1 MLSAL
6 LADERAE
13 RARRREESEHDDGNA
28 CRRLAPLDS
37 DETVVD
43 AVAEATMNR
52 FEAMSLDRCVLASSA
67 GANRAFGS
75 APLRRF
81 ASARDLHAAGGGRVA
96 RTSETLDG
104 VELGPDTAL
113 LLVDVQPVYWSEAP
127 EIVDAFPEFP
137 GRVKALLEAARF
149 AGSPVTHVRAS
160 YAYDSCPWLTTF
172 ERMNP
177 GRKKYEIDPTQ
188 TEPFAEPVPGE
199 RVFHKSTFDAFYG
212 SSELSSELRAAG
224 VRTVVV
230 CGLITSVCVQ
240 HCVFGAFNAGFRVA
254 VAQDACADRT
264 RSRHEAALELYGN
277 YVYELTSSKDIVRR
291 MRRSLLEEKTL
302 TPPSSIGALS
312 AFGASPRASPR
323 DPLSMVKAT
332 ERFRVETRPSD
343 ERDFRVG
350 AESPPSRL
358 GKHAIR
364 ASPSSALAFSQ

>member
-6 LADERAE
+6 LASERAE
-13 RARRREESEHDDGNA
+13 RVRRRDDGEHDDRDASGA
-28 CRRLAPLDS
+28 LTPLVS
-37 DETVVD
+37 DETNERD
-43 AVAEATMNR
+43 DETRANR

-67 GANRAFGS
+67 GAERTFGS
-75 APLRRF
+75 ASLRRF
-81 ASARDLHAAGGGRVA
+81 ASARELHAAAPGGGA
-96 RTSETLDG
+96 RASETRDG
-104 VELGPDTAL
+104 VRFGADVAL
-113 LLVDVQPVYWSEAP
+113 LVVDVQPVYWSEAP

-137 GRVKALLEAARF
+137 RRVKSLLEAARF

-160 YAYDSCPWLTTF
+160 YAYDACPWLTTF

-177 GRKKYEIDPTQ
+177 GRKKYEIDPTH

-212 SSELSSELRAAG
+212 SSELSSELHAAG
-224 VRTVVV
+224 VRTVIV

-264 RSRHEAALELYGN
+264 RSRHEAALELYGD
-277 YVYELTSSKDIVRR
+277 YIYELTSAKDIVRR
-291 MRRSLLEEKTL
+291 TRRSLLEDKTL
-302 TPPSSIGALS
+302 TPPSSFCAPS
-312 AFGASPRASPR
+312 SFGASMRESPR
-323 DPLSMVKAT
+323 DPLSMVKAA
-332 ERFRVETRPSD
+332 EQLFVETRPSP
-343 ERDFRVG
+343 ERDLRVG

-364 ASPSSALAFSQ
+364 ASPSSALVFSQ